1 MRNFIENN
9 NNKNQSGHQGQHST
23 LTSLFKFRDDIKK
36 AMNKNKINGYCVQT
50 NWKKSLWPPFY
61 VWVSSVARLQSH
73 YEETDYFLTLITQ
86 EFLVLIWSTS
96 EGWKTVY
103 LGAMPLF

>member
-1 MRNFIENN
+1 MQTEISDHRPIFVLRLLSKIIERIVLQQMRNFIENN

-50 NWKKSLWPPFY
+50 N
-61 VWVSSVARLQSH
+61 
-73 YEETDYFLTLITQ
+73 
-86 EFLVLIWSTS
+86 
-96 EGWKTVY
+96 
-103 LGAMPLF
+103 

>member
-36 AMNKNKINGYCVQT
+36 AMNKNKMAI
-50 NWKKSLWPPFY
+50 
-61 VWVSSVARLQSH
+61 VSKQIEKNL
-73 YEETDYFLTLITQ
+73 Y
-86 EFLVLIWSTS
+86 
-96 EGWKTVY
+96 G
-103 LGAMPLF
+103 PLFMYEFHLSQGYRVTTRRQIIF